1 MVPGRELRLKQL
13 SARGLLLCSTGGPE
27 QPRAQQPAARLGP
40 GPRPFAP
47 RPLQP
52 QQGWAAGSLC
62 TAPEH
67 RERGWARPCRA
78 PRPPLGL
85 QLSACP
91 RQRVSGCADTERPGG
106 FPGLGA
112 HITAVMAMAGTGRAL
127 EAEMMWKQA
136 GGPAAPLMLTA
147 SVLPAPPRSRLTLL
161 PCSYPRGT
169 KGGRCGGSL
178 WCRHT
183 VLCPVPPAQP
193 LVLGWGLWAGPGALG
208 WRVTGIAAAPLEREQ
223 TEKLGVWEQRAG
235 FNW

>member
-1 MVPGRELRLKQL
+1 MVPGRELRLEQL
-13 SARGLLLCSTGGPE
+13 SARGLLLCSTGGRE
-27 QPRAQQPAARLGP
+27 QPRAHQGWDPGP
-40 GPRPFAP
+40 GPSPTARCSPSRAGPPAASARP
-47 RPLQP
+47 QST
-52 QQGWAAGSLC
+52 GSGAG
-62 TAPEH
+62 
-67 RERGWARPCRA
+67 ARPCRA

-91 RQRVSGCADTERPGG
+91 QQRVSGCADTERPGG

-127 EAEMMWKQA
+127 EAEMLRKQA

-147 SVLPAPPRSRLTLL
+147 SVLPAPLRSRLTLL

-178 WCRHT
+178 RCRHAGP
-183 VLCPVPPAQP
+183 CSVPPAQP

-208 WRVTGIAAAPLEREQ
+208 WRVMGIAAAPLEREQ